1 MILAA
6 FALSSPLATADTLY
20 YEGWGYWNTP
30 SHWWTDASGT
40 PAGRIPTADTDVIVS
55 GVGLSDNSTQ
65 INTTGIDTIKSLT
78 FDGTQT
84 FSNVQNIWFHDGFT
98 ISGDFYYATSG
109 TGNMLAFV
117 GADREFNVGGSFTV
131 DASANS
137 GRSWVAFYRQ
147 TTTDSRIGTVNIK
160 NGLEIIGG
168 TGNVA
173 VTTCEARQLGGFHQD
188 KRHLRQQ
195 LHLRRTRWYGE
206 NHHRRDFLW
215 RHGDAHRHT
224 EHDFYKLH

>member
-1 MILAA
+1 MKRLPTLILAA

-55 GVGLSDNSTQ
+55 GVELSDNSTQ

-117 GADREFNVGGSFTV
+117 GTDREFNVGGSFTV
-131 DASANS
+131 DASAS
-137 GRSWVAFYRQ
+137 TWPTAP
-147 TTTDSRIGTVNIK
+147 
-160 NGLEIIGG
+160 
-168 TGNVA
+168 
-173 VTTCEARQLGGFHQD
+173 EAAAQR
-188 KRHLRQQ
+188 
-195 LHLRRTRWYGE
+195 
-206 NHHRRDFLW
+206 
-215 RHGDAHRHT
+215 
-224 EHDFYKLH
+224 